1 MIPELGQFALILALL
16 LACAQCV
23 LPIVG
28 AFRGNRALIAVARP
42 AVAGQAVFIALAFGI
57 LTYAFVT
64 QDFSV
69 AYVAQNSNL
78 ALPWY
83 YRFSAVWGAHE
94 GSLLLWLL
102 ILNIWSV
109 AVAACSRK
117 LPDVLIARVLGVL
130 GFIAF
135 GFLLFTILTSNP
147 FARHLPGLADGNDL
161 NPILQDP
168 GLIMHPPMLYTGYV
182 GFSVPFA
189 FAIAALLGGAE
200 RTMGSRPGDPP
211 LQNQVLE
218 LSHWVRWARPWTNVA
233 WAFLTFGIALGSW
246 WAYYVLGWGGWWFWD
261 PVENASFMPWLVGT
275 ALIHSQA
282 VTEKRGSFRAWTLLL
297 SIFAFSLSLLG
308 TFLVRSGVLTSVHA
322 FASDPKRG
330 LFILAFLGVVVGGS
344 LLIHALRA
352 PKVAGGKPFRLLSRE
367 TLLLVNNLLFTCAA
381 AMVLLGTLYPLIG
394 DALGVGRISVGP
406 PYFGFMFV
414 LLMAPVMLLIPFGPF
429 VRWQSGD
436 FRAALARL
444 RPALLAIPVALL
456 LAHVVGQTDTSP
468 FGKSYWGAAASI
480 WVGAGIVLYALM
492 RWRTAPRGKRYTPE
506 MLGMILAHFGVALFV
521 AGVLITE
528 GTSVE
533 SDLRL
538 ARDET
543 KSIAGLDFHFRGVE
557 HTQGPNYAA
566 DQGTIEVSRNGIA
579 VATLHPQKRQYGGG
593 QIQTKSDIDPGLFRD
608 VYVALGEPLQDGAG
622 SNGAWAVRI
631 YVKPFVRWIWLGAL
645 FMMFGG
651 LVAATDRRFRVVP
664 ERADAAPAPRP
675 AAEPRLPHP
684 VLPMKGK
691 A

>member
-1 MIPELGQFALILALL
+1 MLPELGQFALILALL
-16 LACAQCV
+16 LAFVQCA
-23 LPIVG
+23 LPIYG
-28 AFRGNRALIAVARP
+28 AWRGNAVLIAVARP
-42 AVAGQAVFIALAFGI
+42 AVAGQAVFVVLAFGM
-57 LTYAFVT
+57 LTYAFIT

-94 GSLLLWLL
+94 GSLLLWIV
-102 ILNIWSV
+102 ILNIWTV
-109 AVAACSRK
+109 AVAAFSRR
-117 LPDVLIARVLGVL
+117 LPDALIARVLGVL

-147 FARHLPGLADGNDL
+147 FARHLPALADGNDL

-182 GFSVPFA
+182 GFSVAFA
-189 FAIAALLGGAE
+189 FAIAALLGG
-200 RTMGSRPGDPP
+200 
-211 LQNQVLE
+211 E
-218 LSHWVRWARPWTNVA
+218 LDVAWVRWARPWTNVA
-233 WAFLTFGIALGSW
+233 WAFLTLGISLGSW

-330 LFILAFLGVVVGGS
+330 LFILTFLCTVVGGS
-344 LLIHALRA
+344 LLIYAVRA
-352 PKVAGGKPFRLLSRE
+352 PKVAGGKAFRLLSCE
-367 TLLLVNNLLFTCAA
+367 TLLLVNNLMFVCAA

-406 PYFGFMFV
+406 PYFGFMFL
-414 LLMAPVMLLIPFGPF
+414 LLMFPIVCVLPFGPF
-429 VRWQSGD
+429 FRWAAAD
-436 FRAALARL
+436 WRATWRTL
-444 RPALLAIPVALL
+444 RPALIVAVVATVIAKLIAPSVPLRGLAGVAATL
-456 LAHVVGQTDTSP
+456 
-468 FGKSYWGAAASI
+468 
-480 WVGAGIVLYALM
+480 WVGIGIALYALH
-492 RWRTAPRGKRYTPE
+492 RWRSAPRGKRYTPE
-506 MLGMILAHFGVALFV
+506 MLGMILAHFGVAVFL

-528 GTSVE
+528 ATSVE
-533 SDLRL
+533 SDLRF
-538 ARDET
+538 APNET
-543 KSIAGLDFHFRGVE
+543 KSVGGLDFRFRGVE
-557 HTQGPNYAA
+557 HAQGPNYVA
-566 DQGTIEVSRNGIA
+566 DEGTIEVLRDNRV
-579 VATLHPQKRQYGGG
+579 VATMHPQKRQYSGGE

-608 VYVALGEPLQDGAG
+608 VYVALGEPLD
-622 SNGAWAVRI
+622 NGAWAVRV
-631 YVKPFVRWIWLGAL
+631 YVKPFVRWIWLGGL
-645 FMMFGG
+645 FMMLGG
-651 LVAATDRRFRVVP
+651 FVAATDRRFRVLP
-664 ERADAAPAPRP
+664 KRADARTLV
-675 AAEPRLPHP
+675 AATQPIE
-684 VLPMKGK
+684 VG